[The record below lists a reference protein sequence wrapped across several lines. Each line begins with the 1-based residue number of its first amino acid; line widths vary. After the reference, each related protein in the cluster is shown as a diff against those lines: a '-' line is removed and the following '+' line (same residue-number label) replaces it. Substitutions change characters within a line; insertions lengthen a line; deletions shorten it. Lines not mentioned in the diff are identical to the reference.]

1 MINMNTS
8 MWRNIISRARFAP
21 CKAFEELTKMT
32 QNCEK
37 KAIWYNRKQKNRNI
51 LRRNKKA
58 NESNEKIKNNLL

>member
-37 KAIWYNRKQKNRNI
+37 KQFDII
-51 LRRNKKA
+51 ENKKTD
-58 NESNEKIKNNLL
+58 IY